1 MDFNLRS
8 AKASKISNRL
18 AGMIE
23 EAETFYKLDE
33 FLDLV
38 EKDLMPSVEQVA
50 GLGKIRRIKNEK
62 IDFVNIKAL
71 CSKAVPPL

>member
-8 AKASKISNRL
+8 AKASKINNRL

-23 EAETFYKLDE
+23 EAEAFYKLDE

-38 EKDLMPSVEQVA
+38 EKDIMPSVE
-50 GLGKIRRIKNEK
+50 
-62 IDFVNIKAL
+62 
-71 CSKAVPPL
+71 